1 MSGPNYI
8 EHALS
13 DNGIIELRCLG
24 PNTLT
29 GIFDDAE
36 ALRQAAQLANR
47 THNVF
52 SSLNRPSGRPATN
65 TLDTGGGA
73 LGNADIER
81 ITRIPFDLD
90 PARPTGTNST
100 SAEMEAGRV
109 QAYALMS
116 YLNSWGWPEPLL
128 ACSGNGYHLMY
139 RVKLPADQATADA
152 LRIIYL
158 ALQSRYTNSQV
169 SFDTSVRNPARIF
182 RLYGTTNRK
191 GPDSAERP
199 QRQSSCYVPSRW
211 DCVARGRFRALAEA
225 LTPKPIARPQT
236 SSPQTSRPDRP
247 GGQCGDYTTLDVV
260 ALFRSHGAY
269 VGEISAGMH
278 GVRCPW
284 QGEHTSASPRN
295 GSDSVIWEAHSNNG
309 QWPGF
314 HCKHS
319 HCDGRTMLDAIRAL
333 GNADQFCSVTLTES
347 ANSGGGVYGC
357 R

>member
-225 LTPKPIARPQT
+225 LTPKPIRAPRHRGPIALVGNAVTTPRSMWWRCFDPMARMLARFPPVCMASDARGRAST
-236 SSPQTSRPDRP
+236 PAHRLAMAAIRLSGKRTATMANGLDSTASTHTATAGRCSTLYAPWAMRISS
-247 GGQCGDYTTLDVV
+247 V
-260 ALFRSHGAY
+260 AL
-269 VGEISAGMH
+269 
-278 GVRCPW
+278 
-284 QGEHTSASPRN
+284 
-295 GSDSVIWEAHSNNG
+295 
-309 QWPGF
+309 
-314 HCKHS
+314 
-319 HCDGRTMLDAIRAL
+319 L
-333 GNADQFCSVTLTES
+333 
-347 ANSGGGVYGC
+347 
-357 R
+357 